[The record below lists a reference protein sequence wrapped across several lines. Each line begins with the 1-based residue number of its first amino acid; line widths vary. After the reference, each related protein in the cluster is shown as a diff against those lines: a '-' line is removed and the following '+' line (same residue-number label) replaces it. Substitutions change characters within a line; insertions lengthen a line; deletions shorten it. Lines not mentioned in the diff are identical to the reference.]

1 MTLRAMRESLA
12 LTQEQAASKT
22 GLSQP
27 AISALELG
35 RVPNPGIE
43 TVAKLATAYGAPVDV
58 VIDALRETVAEAA
71 A

>member
-1 MTLRAMRESLA
+1 MREA
-12 LTQEQAASKT
+12 KGLTQEQAAERT

-43 TVAKLATAYGAPVDV
+43 TVSRLSEVYGQPLEL
-58 VIDALRETVAEAA
+58 VIAAVRVASAEVA
-71 A
+71 